1 MRIRTKLL
9 LILLCLVVPP
19 LVATSYYALRQAKLL
34 GDELAGHTAAS
45 FKRAAE
51 RELALMVELIG
62 EDINDNA
69 QMQVLALS
77 TLAREAE
84 HALTGPV
91 PTERPVY
98 FDTEFDAAKG
108 LPPGL
113 SRLADP
119 DAPAATVTGDA
130 PSLTLPPG
138 LTRQAARDDTQR
150 LASLLPTFNLLYQNL
165 GANLMWAYVALDNG
179 LMATYPGHGG
189 MPAGYDPRT
198 REWYKAAAAAGKL
211 SWRLL
216 VDASTKRLTATVAM
230 PVTGP
235 NGQVLG
241 VAGIDAPLEAM
252 LPESDLSKRWG
263 QGVSILIVTADP
275 APQGGLRIM
284 VHGDREFLGH
294 DHGWD
299 TTLDPHPLDSHDTA
313 GLATLTQ
320 AMQAMRFELVNL
332 TVAGVPSLAAYKPFP
347 SGDSGILVVVPRQ
360 SVLSQADTAEA
371 AILDRT
377 WSMMFV
383 VASFTAV
390 AIAAAVVMAS
400 LGARGVTRPVME
412 LCCAASRLAKGDL
425 SARARVAGRDELAD
439 LARAFNDMA
448 PELAERLRLKQD
460 MQLAMEVQQLLLP
473 KGPPHLPGLDIAGA
487 TFYCD
492 ETGGDYFDYL
502 QFAPRD
508 GDGCDIVLGDVT
520 GHGVAAALFMATGR
534 ALLRGRAEAGTGPAA
549 LLTLVNCLLCQ
560 DTGESGR
567 FITLFF
573 LRVEN
578 GGLAGTGRLVWSRA
592 GHDPALVLDPAT
604 GAFTELMGPGIPLGI
619 APDFTYAEQSHPGL
633 APGQVLAIGTDGIW
647 EARNPDGEMFGKE
660 RFQAVLREQAHTPAA
675 TIVSAVRE
683 AVARFQAGAPQDDD
697 ITLVVI
703 KAQSA

>member
-275 APQGGLRIM
+275 APFPRPRGLAAFMAPRPTGEFSG
-284 VHGDREFLGH
+284 VSTNHGCRKPP
-294 DHGWD
+294 
-299 TTLDPHPLDSHDTA
+299 LDPPSFTLEQATQYA
-313 GLATLTQ
+313 PGLAHPHPGHGRPC
-320 AMQAMRFELVNL
+320 AFELVNL
-332 TVAGVPSLAAYKPFP
+332 HRAAGRAVLAAYKPFP
-347 SGDSGILVVVPRQ
+347 SARFGPYSAGWCRA
-360 SVLSQADTAEA
+360 SRVLSQ
-371 AILDRT
+371 RRY
-377 WSMMFV
+377 
-383 VASFTAV
+383 
-390 AIAAAVVMAS
+390 
-400 LGARGVTRPVME
+400 GR
-412 LCCAASRLAKGDL
+412 SR
-425 SARARVAGRDELAD
+425 
-439 LARAFNDMA
+439 
-448 PELAERLRLKQD
+448 
-460 MQLAMEVQQLLLP
+460 
-473 KGPPHLPGLDIAGA
+473 H
-487 TFYCD
+487 
-492 ETGGDYFDYL
+492 
-502 QFAPRD
+502 
-508 GDGCDIVLGDVT
+508 
-520 GHGVAAALFMATGR
+520 
-534 ALLRGRAEAGTGPAA
+534 
-549 LLTLVNCLLCQ
+549 
-560 DTGESGR
+560 
-567 FITLFF
+567 
-573 LRVEN
+573 
-578 GGLAGTGRLVWSRA
+578 
-592 GHDPALVLDPAT
+592 PAT
-604 GAFTELMGPGIPLGI
+604 A
-619 APDFTYAEQSHPGL
+619 
-633 APGQVLAIGTDGIW
+633 
-647 EARNPDGEMFGKE
+647 N
-660 RFQAVLREQAHTPAA
+660 
-675 TIVSAVRE
+675 
-683 AVARFQAGAPQDDD
+683 
-697 ITLVVI
+697 LVP
-703 KAQSA
+703 